1 MGRNP
6 ARDAN
11 DKAKRQMQEAV
22 GKVIADKKEEPIG
35 TQEAEEK
42 VAADLKK
49 AALKDTGNDKRSD

>member
-11 DKAKRQMQEAV
+11 DKAKHEMREAV
-22 GKVIADKKEEPIG
+22 DKVIADKKEEPIG
-35 TQEAEEK
+35 TPEVEEK

-49 AALKDTGNDKRSD
+49 AALKDTGNAKRSD

>member
-11 DKAKRQMQEAV
+11 DKAKREMQEAV
-22 GKVIADKKEEPIG
+22 DKVIADKKEEPIG

>member
-11 DKAKRQMQEAV
+11 DKAKREMQEAV
-22 GKVIADKKEEPIG
+22 DKVIADKKEEPIG

-49 AALKDTGNDKRSD
+49 AALKDTGNAKRSD